1 MRFLLRSVLV
11 SEGYITLEAEN
22 GQVALAQLVEHPEI
36 DLLVT
41 DLDMPI
47 MSGLELLRALAFRT
61 ALPKLAISAASS
73 APPLAELGVSAYF
86 GKPLELSHFKQTV
99 RRLVGSEKAAK
110 VKKNPIT
117 HLLP

>member
-1 MRFLLRSVLV
+1 M
-11 SEGYITLEAEN
+11 SEGHSTLEAEN
-22 GQVALAQLVEHPEI
+22 GQAALAQLAQHPEI

-41 DLDMPI
+41 DLDMPV

-61 ALPKLAISAASS
+61 TLPKLAISACST
-73 APPLAELGVSAYF
+73 APPLAELGVSAFF

-99 RRLVGSEKAAK
+99 KRLVGSETT
-110 VKKNPIT
+110 VKGRKNPIT